1 MTTNPYPRWV
11 VRRVVRFAQTE
22 ADQALLQAVETA
34 LEQQF
39 HGNFS
44 ALCKQALR
52 QFLLPEQS
60 QAPMSQT
67 AATMQAQIEALQQQ
81 VARVERQMGDRIQR
95 LEQREAGAVA
105 EACAPERTEEPE
117 VDPLLSRLAPL
128 LEDF

>member
-1 MTTNPYPRWV
+1 MTRYTWA

-52 QFLLPEQS
+52 QFLLPD
-60 QAPMSQT
+60 QAPPPMQT
-67 AATMQAQIEALQQQ
+67 QFEALQRQ
-81 VARVERQMGDRIQR
+81 VAQLEREMGDRIQQ
-95 LEQREAGAVA
+95 LEQRMDEGRMV
-105 EACAPERTEEPE
+105 EPIEPPPE

>member
-1 MTTNPYPRWV
+1 MTTNRYATWV

-44 ALCKQALR
+44 ALCKQALQ
-52 QFLLPEQS
+52 QFLLPDQVHDS
-60 QAPMSQT
+60 
-67 AATMQAQIEALQQQ
+67 ATLQAQIKALQQQ
-81 VARVERQMGDRIQR
+81 VAQLEQGMGDRISQ
-95 LEQREAGAVA
+95 LEQRLAGQEIGAI
-105 EACAPERTEEPE
+105 EPPPE

>member
-1 MTTNPYPRWV
+1 MTRYTWA

-52 QFLLPEQS
+52 QFLLLQD
-60 QAPMSQT
+60 QASTPMQV
-67 AATMQAQIEALQQQ
+67 QIEALQRQ
-81 VARVERQMGDRIQR
+81 VAQLERGMGDRIQQ
-95 LEQREAGAVA
+95 LEQRMDEGRV
-105 EACAPERTEEPE
+105 TEPIEPPPE

>member
-1 MTTNPYPRWV
+1 V

-22 ADQALLQAVETA
+22 ADQTLLQAVEAA
-34 LEQQF
+34 LERQF

-52 QFLLPEQS
+52 QFLLPNQERVVS
-60 QAPMSQT
+60 PM
-67 AATMQAQIEALQQQ
+67 TMQAEIEALQER
-81 VARVERQMGDRIQR
+81 VARLEREMGERGEPAI
-95 LEQREAGAVA
+95 
-105 EACAPERTEEPE
+105 ERTESAPE